1 MIYQPETNNNDN
13 NNNNQKHQTEIIKA
27 FQNKICTD
35 KLIKIN
41 INLLV

>member
-13 NNNNQKHQTEIIKA
+13 NNNNQKHQTDIIKA
-27 FQNKICTD
+27 FQNKIRTD